1 MSLYTEIKQPIK
13 MLRWRMRRSAAARR
27 YGADKLA
34 DMPVVI
40 GNAMPKSGSHLLSQV
55 LVGLTQLGPFVN
67 PGMPPLN
74 RSKDNEKLS
83 EKMVLERLRELQ
95 PGDVAYA
102 YLHARQPF
110 LRELTAERAS
120 TFFVYRD
127 PRDML
132 VSHVFY
138 ASELNPSHVM
148 HAFYNRLDSM
158 EERLNVSIE
167 GVTETGVELSPIR
180 RKFDHYLGW
189 LEQSDVLSLRF
200 EDLILKRDST
210 LASLIDHLA
219 NKGVSFDVSKDE
231 AVRTLTKAIE
241 PRKSG
246 TFRRGQPGE
255 WREHFTSENIT
266 RFKNATGDLLQRLG
280 YEKDSDW

>member
-1 MSLYTEIKQPIK
+1 

-27 YGADKLA
+27 YGEEKLA
-34 DMPVVI
+34 NMPVVI
-40 GNAMPKSGSHLLSQV
+40 GNAMPKSGSHLLSQI
-55 LVGLTQLGPFVN
+55 LVGLSQLGPFVN

-83 EKMVLERLRELQ
+83 EQMVLERIRELKA
-95 PGDVAYA
+95 GDVAYA

-138 ASELNPSHVM
+138 ATELHPGHVM
-148 HAFYNRLDSM
+148 HAFYNRLGSM

-189 LEQSDVLSLRF
+189 LDQPDLLSLRF
-200 EDLILKRDST
+200 EDLILHREAA
-210 LASLIDHLA
+210 LGSLLDHLA
-219 NKGVSFDVSKDE
+219 IKGVEIDVSKAD
-231 AVRTLTKAIE
+231 AIQSLTKAIE

-255 WREHFTSENIT
+255 WREHFTSENIE
-266 RFKNATGDLLQRLG
+266 RFKNATGDLLQHLG
-280 YEKDSDW
+280 YEKDSNW